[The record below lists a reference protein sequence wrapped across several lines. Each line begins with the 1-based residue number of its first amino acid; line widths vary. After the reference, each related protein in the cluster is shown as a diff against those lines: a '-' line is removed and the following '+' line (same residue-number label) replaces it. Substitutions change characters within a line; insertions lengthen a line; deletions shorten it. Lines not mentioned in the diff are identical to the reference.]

1 MRTKIFILILPV
13 LLAGLSFMDPKD
25 LKPAK
30 ILHQMYDSIKNIKT
44 LRVKVSGLERMDKKF
59 NTSQSVYKVQTSPR
73 KIYLINPEKKIE
85 ILYNPELY
93 GSKALVK
100 PHTFPY
106 ITISLD
112 PTGSMMRKNQHYS
125 INEVG
130 YTFIGTSI
138 ALTISKDKNG
148 IENFTYLGK
157 TVKNGHNSYLLE
169 YENKN
174 YSYIDYT
181 VGDKETASG
190 LAAKLS
196 VNDFL
201 LRDKNGLINDFGY
214 IKKGTVLKVPNLY
227 CKKAILFL
235 DEKLMLPISIALYDD
250 VGLFES
256 YDYADIIINKPFKDD
271 DFKKDNKDYHF

>member
-1 MRTKIFILILPV
+1 MKIKIYICLFSVFLLGFSSRT
-13 LLAGLSFMDPKD
+13 SKD
-25 LKPAK
+25 IKPAK

-44 LRVKVSGLERMDKKF
+44 LRVKVSGLERMDKKY
-59 NTSQSVYKVQTSPR
+59 NTSKSEYKVLTSPR
-73 KIYLINPEKKIE
+73 KIYLNNTEKKIE

-106 ITISLD
+106 LTISLD

-130 YTFIGTSI
+130 YGYIGTAI

-148 IENFTYLGK
+148 MENFVYLGK
-157 TVKNGHNSYLLE
+157 TNKNGHICYLLE

-174 YSYIDYT
+174 YAYMDYI

-190 LAAKLS
+190 LASKLS

-201 LRDKNGLINDFGY
+201 LRDKNGLVNDFGY
-214 IKKGTVLKVPNLY
+214 IKKGTVLKVPTLY
-227 CKKAILFL
+227 CKKAILFV
-235 DEKLMLPISIALYDD
+235 DEKLFLPISIALFDD
-250 VGLFES
+250 AGLFES
-256 YDYADIIINKPFKDD
+256 YDYANIIINKPFKDD
-271 DFKKDNKDYHF
+271 DFKRENKDYNF